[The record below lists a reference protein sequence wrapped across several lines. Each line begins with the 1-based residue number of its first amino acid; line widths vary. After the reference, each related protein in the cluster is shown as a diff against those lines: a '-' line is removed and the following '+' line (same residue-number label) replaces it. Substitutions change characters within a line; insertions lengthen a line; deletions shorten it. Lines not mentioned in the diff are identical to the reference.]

1 MSNVMGIASAF
12 VLSSLFV
19 APLAMAEE
27 SQAFAARNAARAE
40 AFQEAQVALAAQQKN
55 AEQAQKVTAEH
66 SQADS
71 QKDS

>member
-19 APLAMAEE
+19 APMAMAEE
-27 SQAFAARNAARAE
+27 SQAFVARNAARAE

-55 AEQAQKVTAEH
+55 AEQARKVTAEH